1 MRIPLGPGQVGFR
14 SIWVIQK
21 ESGWF
26 VGRREAIFDLSGF
39 PSVWRGLVLSLV
51 LASNAI
57 AGEPSVAESAVVS
70 APGCEPGAGVEAAR
84 QVQARYDGIR
94 DLRADFEQVSQSVT
108 FAGAPLMD
116 SEPKSGRVVF
126 AKPGKMRWTYGD
138 PEPSVVVSDGQTL
151 WIHDVEGGTA
161 TRLEVTAGYLSGAA
175 LQFLLGDGNLLEE
188 FHVTA
193 TACTAERVDLEL
205 LPKKDASYERL
216 GLVAGR
222 ESGDIEATS
231 VVDLFG
237 NRTEIRFEAVE
248 INQSPDASVFEFQ
261 VPEGVELI
269 DYAGAASDAAP

>member
-1 MRIPLGPGQVGFR
+1 M
-14 SIWVIQK
+14 
-21 ESGWF
+21 
-26 VGRREAIFDLSGF
+26 GRRGASFDLGGF
-39 PSVWRGLVLSLV
+39 PSVWRGLVLSAVLV
-51 LASNAI
+51 SNAI
-57 AGEPSVAESAVVS
+57 AGEPSVAESVVGS
-70 APGCEPGAGVEAAR
+70 EPDCEPGAGIEAAR

-94 DLRADFEQVSQSVT
+94 DLTADFEQVSQSVS

-116 SEPKSGRVVF
+116 SVPKSGRVVF

-151 WIHDVEGGTA
+151 WIYDVEGGTA

-175 LQFLLGDGNLLEE
+175 LQFLLGDGDLLEE

-193 TACTAERVDLEL
+193 TACTAEQVSLEL

-222 ESGDIEATS
+222 ESGNIESTS

-237 NRTEIRFEAVE
+237 NRTDIRFEAIEV
-248 INQSPDASVFEFQ
+248 NQSPDASVFEFQ

-269 DYAGAASDAAP
+269 DYAGTASGTGSRSD